1 MHYEKLQQSLL
12 ALKIDEGAHKPW
24 KTGSH
29 KSGKRQGR
37 RSPQDSRRN
46 TGLPNLN
53 FSIVRF
59 IYGLPE

>member
-29 KSGKRQGR
+29 KSGKGKEE
-37 RSPQDSRRN
+37 
-46 TGLPNLN
+46 GLPRLQK
-53 FSIVRF
+53 
-59 IYGLPE
+59 GTQAC

>member
-1 MHYEKLQQSLL
+1 MHFEKLQQSLL

-46 TGLPNLN
+46 TGLL
-53 FSIVRF
+53 IL
-59 IYGLPE
+59 GQ